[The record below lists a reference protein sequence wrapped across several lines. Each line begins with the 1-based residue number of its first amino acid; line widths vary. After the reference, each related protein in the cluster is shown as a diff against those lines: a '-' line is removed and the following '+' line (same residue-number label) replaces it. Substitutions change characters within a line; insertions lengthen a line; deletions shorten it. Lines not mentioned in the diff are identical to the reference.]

1 MNSYPFQFQSDS
13 AALTHFLPEII
24 NNLQTLQY
32 EYKPEVANRILKA
45 LPSLVHLQQ
54 CATLLETR
62 KDLNLFKQSSPLA
75 VESSSSSSVDS
86 QKNISEL
93 ELFAGFAVNHFSKAT
108 FDSWVQGNAKTML
121 SYLDNTS
128 FYPVVEKAPE
138 FGRQLF
144 PFLVTMI
151 LGLEEDRVKHAMEE
165 TVS

>member
-1 MNSYPFQFQSDS
+1 M
-13 AALTHFLPEII
+13 THFLPEII

-75 VESSSSSSVDS
+75 AVESSSSSSSVAS

-108 FDSWVQGNAKTML
+108 FDSWVQRNAKTML
-121 SYLDNTS
+121 SYLDNTN
-128 FYPVVEKAPE
+128 FYPVVEKALE

-165 TVS
+165 TVN